1 MSLSFVFVELCI
13 CDKESVAETNKNVYI
28 QKKENGTKRSRECPI
43 RKKIGCDKI
52 FRMSD
57 HQMEHIGDAINAVT
71 VANTATHVHQKTSR
85 CIFDLV
91 IFCSPKLRF
100 ISGNFF
106 ALLVMNLTQNQY

>member
-1 MSLSFVFVELCI
+1 M
-13 CDKESVAETNKNVYI
+13 TKNLW
-28 QKKENGTKRSRECPI
+28 QKQTRMCTYKRKKTEQKRSRECPI

-71 VANTATHVHQKTSR
+71 MANTATHVHQKTSR

-106 ALLVMNLTQNQY
+106 ALLVMNLAQDQF

>member
-1 MSLSFVFVELCI
+1 M
-13 CDKESVAETNKNVYI
+13 TKNLW
-28 QKKENGTKRSRECPI
+28 QKQTRMCTYKRKKTEQKRSRECPI

-71 VANTATHVHQKTSR
+71 VANTATHVHQDTSR

-91 IFCSPKLRF
+91 IIILFSQITF
-100 ISGNFF
+100 NFWQF
-106 ALLVMNLTQNQY
+106 SCIVGDEFSTKPIINNCVSHKRKN

>member
-1 MSLSFVFVELCI
+1 M
-13 CDKESVAETNKNVYI
+13 TKNLW
-28 QKKENGTKRSRECPI
+28 QKQTRMCTYKRKKTEQKRSRECPI

-71 VANTATHVHQKTSR
+71 VANTATHVHQDTSR

-91 IFCSPKLRF
+91 IIILFSQITFNFWQFFCIVVDESSTNQLLTTRIK
-100 ISGNFF
+100 
-106 ALLVMNLTQNQY
+106 AL